1 MIRDF
6 VWNIPSSSINPDQ
19 SPRQFSR
26 GHGNCIIELF
36 MLFMDKLSLEMKS
49 RIAGFSGPVC
59 RTLICSENESHSRVQ
74 ESTIPMLLDVPDDM
88 RDSISA
94 EKSFAS
100 EEQLEKEFNS
110 IFLYTSIIREKKSK
124 CRDYGECT
132 GVVTARNLIDPL
144 NTPPFLY
151 VSDPTN
157 FTEKENIRPNIY
169 FPERIEIC
177 NSSAV
182 YTLHGRV
189 YSSSS
194 NGDHFFTVCYKIINT
209 TKYLVRIDNLYSNI
223 KIITSDMVKA
233 GKILRRYPLTVY
245 ACYKKL

>member
-1 MIRDF
+1 
-6 VWNIPSSSINPDQ
+6 
-19 SPRQFSR
+19 
-26 GHGNCIIELF
+26 
-36 MLFMDKLSLEMKS
+36 MDKLSLEMKS

-59 RTLICSENESHSRVQ
+59 RSLICLGNNSHSRVQ
-74 ESTIPMLLDVPDDM
+74 ETAIPMLLDVPDHM
-88 RDSISA
+88 KDSIFA
-94 EKSFAS
+94 DKSFAS

-110 IFLYTSIIREKKSK
+110 IFLYTSIIREKKFK
-124 CRDYGECT
+124 CREYGECT

-169 FPERIEIC
+169 FPERIEIR
-177 NSSAV
+177 NSSAA

-189 YSSSS
+189 YSSS
-194 NGDHFFTVCYKIINT
+194 NGDHFFTDVCYKIINT
-209 TKYLVRIDNLYSNI
+209 TKYLVLIDNLHNNI
-223 KIITSDMVKA
+223 KVITSDVIKA
-233 GKILRRYPLTVY
+233 GKILRRYPRTVY